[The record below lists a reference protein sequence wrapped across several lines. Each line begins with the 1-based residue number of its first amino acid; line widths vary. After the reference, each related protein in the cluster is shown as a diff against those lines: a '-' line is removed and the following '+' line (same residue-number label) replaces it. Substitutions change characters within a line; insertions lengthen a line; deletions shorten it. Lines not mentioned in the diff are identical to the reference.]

1 MKLSQLVYQRNL
13 LEKQDIRTLKQSGLM
28 DLSQILYLVDN
39 FKVENP
45 IKKLQDDYASISEA
59 YDLFYSHFDDLK
71 QKLNAMIRE
80 QEPEYYRLSS
90 ELYLEGRAYET
101 PEYILHRIL
110 KVDTATAELY
120 KSRVDMRADWR
131 LPALI
136 IRPGDEIWI
145 RNLIAFDPLYIA
157 DTHKDLLIPCQQQFP
172 EAYQRRMMT
181 YVLDESK
188 ENITTDLPNDQFG
201 LMFVYNFF
209 NFKPLEIIKK
219 YLTELFY
226 KLRPGGVLVMTLNDC
241 DHEHGVMLVE
251 NKYAPYTPLREVL
264 AIANQVGYELVYR
277 NSDLGTL
284 TWLEL
289 GRPGKITS
297 LRGGQTLAKIIDK
310 PQ

>member
-45 IKKLQDDYASISEA
+45 IKKLQDDYTTISEA

-80 QEPEYYRLSS
+80 QEPEYYRRSS
-90 ELYLEGRAYET
+90 KLYLEGRTYET
-101 PEYILHRIL
+101 PEYILHRVL
-110 KVDTATAELY
+110 KVGIATAELF
-120 KSRVDMRADWR
+120 KSRIDMRADWR

-172 EAYQRRMMT
+172 KLYQQRMMT

-188 ENITTDLPNDQFG
+188 ENITNDLPNDQFG
-201 LMFVYNFF
+201 LIFVYNFF

-251 NKYAPYTPLREVL
+251 NNYAPYTPLREVL
-264 AIANQVGYELVYR
+264 AIARQVGYELAYR

-289 GRPGKITS
+289 SRSGKITS

-310 PQ
+310 HQ